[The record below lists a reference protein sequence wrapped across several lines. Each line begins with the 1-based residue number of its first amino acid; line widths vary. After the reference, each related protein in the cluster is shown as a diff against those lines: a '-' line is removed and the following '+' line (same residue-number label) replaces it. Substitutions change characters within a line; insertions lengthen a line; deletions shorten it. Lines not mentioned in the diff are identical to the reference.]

1 MRGKILTAAVAAFA
15 LMAGAANAKVF
26 DFYFYN
32 DADTDYGSG
41 TFDVVGSVVQAV
53 TGQIDGAVITGLS
66 AYAGSDQQLSTSGS
80 FVDFSG
86 ISVSTAL
93 DSYNL
98 FAYPG
103 PMLLKAS
110 IDPVGYPSNGSAI
123 TLSVTAVPEPAVW
136 GLMVIGVAMVGASM
150 RYGRKRA
157 LARAQ
162 A

>member
-32 DADTDYGSG
+32 DTDYGSG
-41 TFDVVGSVVQAV
+41 TFDVAGSVVQAI
-53 TGQIDGAVITGLS
+53 TGQVDGMLITGLS
-66 AYAGSDQQLSTSGS
+66 PYAGSDQQLSTSGP

-86 ISVSTAL
+86 ISFSTAL

-157 LARAQ
+157 LARAE